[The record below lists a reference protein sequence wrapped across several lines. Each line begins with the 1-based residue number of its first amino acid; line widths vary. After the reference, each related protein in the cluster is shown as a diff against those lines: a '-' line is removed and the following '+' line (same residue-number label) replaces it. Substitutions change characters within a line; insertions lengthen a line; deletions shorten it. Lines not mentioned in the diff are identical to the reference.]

1 MNLAEHLNQRFQKE
15 GFPFKAELEPECAV
29 VKLPN
34 GKTSDVLI
42 DNIHEIDQTFNLM
55 RVIHEMKSDLLNT
68 YTRFDDDGFALE
80 SEDQTP
86 YNIKAYT
93 TDENKVA
100 INNFIEQDDQLM
112 FVKDNVLYTTYVD
125 LTRFQRVISD
135 NEDAT
140 SHIESVMIDARS
152 QFETLKNEMN
162 RAHNEISGGD
172 DLDVPDLNS
181 GQSEFKRPVYDGPIE
196 VSSLNNWV
204 REQGLPIRYAEND
217 IIPTSYD
224 IPMVEIEL
232 YTEKGQ
238 HLNMYTVTQ
247 GDGDTQLIDN
257 LNFINQLYGE
267 NPNYIKSSSSVI
279 KNTVITQ
286 LDMDQFAEITH
297 EGNGQIQ
304 LSIHNRGEVYDRKH
318 EGNKYQSVG
327 NSVKTIATANT
338 NLEHLNDDMSTMIV
352 ASDNNTSDL
361 IDRYRQISDK
371 LLGNELSVDDLN
383 TNDETLQM

>member
-1 MNLAEHLNQRFQKE
+1 MNLTEHLNQRFQKE

-68 YTRFDDDGFALE
+68 CTRFDDDGFALE

-247 GDGDTQLIDN
+247 GDGNTQLIDN

-267 NPNYIKSSSSVI
+267 NPNYIKSASSVI

-327 NSVKTIATANT
+327 NSVK
-338 NLEHLNDDMSTMIV
+338 
-352 ASDNNTSDL
+352 NNSNCQYKPRTSK
-361 IDRYRQISDK
+361 R
-371 LLGNELSVDDLN
+371 
-383 TNDETLQM
+383 

>member
-1 MNLAEHLNQRFQKE
+1 MNLAGQLNQRFQKE
-15 GFPFKAELEPECAV
+15 GFPFEAEQNPECAV

-42 DNIHEIDQTFNLM
+42 NNIHEIDQTFNLM
-55 RVIHEMKSDLLNT
+55 RTIHEMKPDLLNT
-68 YTRFDDDGFALE
+68 CTRFDEEGFALE
-80 SEDQTP
+80 SDNQTP

-93 TDENKVA
+93 TDENKVT
-100 INNFIEQDDQLM
+100 INNFIEQDDQLT
-112 FVKDNVLYTTYVD
+112 FVKDNVLYTAYVD

-135 NEDAT
+135 SEDAT

-152 QFETLKNEMN
+152 QFETLKNEMS
-162 RAHNEISGGD
+162 RAHNEINTD
-172 DLDVPDLNS
+172 NNHDVPDLNS

-196 VSSLNNWV
+196 VGSLNNWAQ
-204 REQGLPIRYAEND
+204 EQGLPIRYAEND

-232 YTEKGQ
+232 YTEKGR

-247 GDGDTQLIDN
+247 GDGSTQLIDN

-267 NPNYIKSSSSVI
+267 NPNYIKSASSVI

-286 LDMDQFAEITH
+286 LDMDQFAEIAH

-327 NSVKTIATANT
+327 NSVKTIATVNT
-338 NLEHLNDDMSTMIV
+338 NLEHIKDDMSTMTI
-352 ASDNNTSDL
+352 ASDNATSDL

-371 LLGNELSVDDLN
+371 LLGNELSFDDLN
-383 TNDETLQM
+383 TNNETLQM

>member
-42 DNIHEIDQTFNLM
+42 NNIHEIDQTFNLI
-55 RVIHEMKSDLLNT
+55 RVIHEMKPDLLNT
-68 YTRFDDDGFALE
+68 CTRFDDDGFALE

-86 YNIKAYT
+86 YNIKVYA
-93 TDENKVA
+93 TDENKVT
-100 INNFIEQDDQLM
+100 INNFIEQDDQLT
-112 FVKDNVLYTTYVD
+112 FVKDNVLYTAYVD

-135 NEDAT
+135 SADAT

-162 RAHNEISGGD
+162 RAHNEISGGV
-172 DLDVPDLNS
+172 DLDVPGLNS

-247 GDGDTQLIDN
+247 GDDNTQLVDN
-257 LNFINQLYGE
+257 LNFINQLYGK
-267 NPNYIKSSSSVI
+267 NPNYITSASSVI
-279 KNTVITQ
+279 ANTVITQ
-286 LDMDQFAEITH
+286 LDMDQFAEITS
-297 EGNGQIQ
+297 EGNGNIQ
-304 LSIHNRGEVYDRKH
+304 LSIHNRGEIHDRKQ
-318 EGNKYQSVG
+318 EGNKYQSAG
-327 NSVKTIATANT
+327 CSVKTIATTNT
-338 NLEHLNDDMSTMIV
+338 NIESLNDDMTATTIQSENI
-352 ASDNNTSDL
+352 TSDL
-361 IDRYRQISDK
+361 IDHYRQISDK
-371 LLGNELSVDDLN
+371 LLGNELSVEDLAVN
-383 TNDETLQM
+383 TNDLQM

>member
-42 DNIHEIDQTFNLM
+42 NNIHEIDQTFNLI
-55 RVIHEMKSDLLNT
+55 RVIHEMKPDLLNT
-68 YTRFDDDGFALE
+68 CTRFDDDGFALE

-86 YNIKAYT
+86 YNIKVYA
-93 TDENKVA
+93 TDENKVT
-100 INNFIEQDDQLM
+100 INNFIEQDDQLT
-112 FVKDNVLYTTYVD
+112 FVKDNVLYTAYVD

-135 NEDAT
+135 SADAT

-162 RAHNEISGGD
+162 RAHNEISGGV
-172 DLDVPDLNS
+172 DLDVPGLNS
-181 GQSEFKRPVYDGPIE
+181 GQSEFKRPVYDDPIE

-247 GDGDTQLIDN
+247 GDGNTQLIDN

-267 NPNYIKSSSSVI
+267 NPNYIKSASSVI

-318 EGNKYQSVG
+318 EGNKYQSAG
-327 NSVKTIATANT
+327 CSVKTIATTNT
-338 NLEHLNDDMSTMIV
+338 NIESLNDDIAAITIQ
-352 ASDNNTSDL
+352 SDNITSNL
-361 IDRYRQISDK
+361 IDHYRQISDK
-371 LLGNELSVDDLN
+371 LLGNELSVEDLAVNTDDL
-383 TNDETLQM
+383 QM

>member
-1 MNLAEHLNQRFQKE
+1 MNLAEQLNQRFQKE
-15 GFPFKAELEPECAV
+15 GFPFEAEQNPECAV

-42 DNIHEIDQTFNLM
+42 NNINEIDQTFNLM
-55 RVIHEMKSDLLNT
+55 RTIHEMKPDLLNT
-68 YTRFDDDGFALE
+68 CTRFDEEGFALE
-80 SEDQTP
+80 SDGQTP
-86 YNIKAYT
+86 YNIKAYS
-93 TDENKVA
+93 TDENTVI
-100 INNFIEQDDQLM
+100 INNFIESDDKLV
-112 FVKDNVLYTTYVD
+112 FTKDDVLYTSYVD

-135 NEDAT
+135 SADAT
-140 SHIESVMIDARS
+140 SHIESTMMDARS
-152 QFETLKNEMN
+152 QFETLNNEIN
-162 RAHNEISGGD
+162 RIHNEIAGD
-172 DLDVPDLNS
+172 EDLDVPNS
-181 GQSEFKRPVYDGPIE
+181 NKEQSTFERPVYNGPIE
-196 VSSLNNWV
+196 VESLNNWAH
-204 REQGLPIRYAEND
+204 EQGLPIRYAEND

-224 IPMVEIEL
+224 IPIVEIEL
-232 YTEKGQ
+232 YTTKGQ

-247 GDGDTQLIDN
+247 GDGNTQLIDN

-267 NPNYIKSSSSVI
+267 NPNYIKSASSVI

-338 NLEHLNDDMSTMIV
+338 TLEHLKDDMSTMVIT
-352 ASDNNTSDL
+352 SDNTTSDL

>member
-1 MNLAEHLNQRFQKE
+1 MNLAEQLNQRFQKE
-15 GFPFKAELEPECAV
+15 GFPFEAEQNPECAV

-34 GKTSDVLI
+34 GQTSGVLI
-42 DNIHEIDQTFNLM
+42 NNIHEIDQTFNLM
-55 RVIHEMKSDLLNT
+55 RTIHEMKPDLLNT
-68 YTRFDDDGFALE
+68 CTRFDDEGFVLN
-80 SEDQTP
+80 SEGKTP
-86 YNIKAYT
+86 YNIKAYA
-93 TDENKVA
+93 TDKNKVTISNL
-100 INNFIEQDDQLM
+100 INHDDQLT
-112 FVKDNVLYTTYVD
+112 FVKDNVLYTAYVD
-125 LTRFQRVISD
+125 STRVKRVNSD
-135 NEDAT
+135 SEDAT
-140 SHIESVMIDARS
+140 SHIESIMIDARS
-152 QFETLKNEMN
+152 HFETLKNEMN
-162 RAHNEISGGD
+162 HVHNEISEGN
-172 DLDVPDLNS
+172 DLGVPDLNS
-181 GQSEFKRPVYDGPIE
+181 GQSECKRPVYDGPIE

-247 GDGDTQLIDN
+247 GDGNTQLIDN

-267 NPNYIKSSSSVI
+267 NPNYIKLASSVI
-279 KNTVITQ
+279 GNTVVTQ
-286 LDMDQFAEITH
+286 LDMDQFAEIKH

-327 NSVKTIATANT
+327 NSVKTIATTNT
-338 NLEHLNDDMSTMIV
+338 TLEHLKDDMSTMVI
-352 ASDNNTSDL
+352 ASDNTTSDL

-383 TNDETLQM
+383 VNSETLQM

>member
-42 DNIHEIDQTFNLM
+42 NNIHEIDQTFNLI
-55 RVIHEMKSDLLNT
+55 RVIHEMKPDLLNT
-68 YTRFDDDGFALE
+68 CTRFDDDGFALE

-86 YNIKAYT
+86 YNIKVYA
-93 TDENKVA
+93 TDENKVT
-100 INNFIEQDDQLM
+100 INNFIEQDDQLT
-112 FVKDNVLYTTYVD
+112 FVKDNVLYTAYVD

-135 NEDAT
+135 SADAT

-162 RAHNEISGGD
+162 RTHNEISGGV
-172 DLDVPDLNS
+172 DLDVPNS
-181 GQSEFKRPVYDGPIE
+181 NKEQSTFEGPVYDGPIE
-196 VSSLNNWV
+196 VESLNNWV
-204 REQGLPIRYAEND
+204 HEQGLPIRYAEND

-224 IPMVEIEL
+224 IPIVEIEL
-232 YTEKGQ
+232 YTTKGQ
-238 HLNMYTVTQ
+238 HLNMYTVSR
-247 GDGDTQLIDN
+247 GDGNTQLVDN
-257 LNFINQLYGE
+257 LNFINQLYSK
-267 NPNYIKSSSSVI
+267 NPNYITSASSVI
-279 KNTVITQ
+279 ANTVITQ

-318 EGNKYQSVG
+318 EGNKYQSAG
-327 NSVKTIATANT
+327 CSVKTIATTNT
-338 NLEHLNDDMSTMIV
+338 NIESLNDDMAAITIQ
-352 ASDNNTSDL
+352 SDNITSNL
-361 IDRYRQISDK
+361 IDHYRQISDK
-371 LLGNELSVDDLN
+371 LLGNELSVEDLAVNTDDL
-383 TNDETLQM
+383 QM

>member
-34 GKTSDVLI
+34 GKTSDILI
-42 DNIHEIDQTFNLM
+42 NNINEIDQTFNLM
-55 RVIHEMKSDLLNT
+55 RTIHEMKPDLLNT
-68 YTRFDDDGFALE
+68 CTRFDEEGFALE
-80 SEDQTP
+80 SDNQTP

-93 TDENKVA
+93 TDENKVT
-100 INNFIEQDDQLM
+100 INNFIEQDDQLT
-112 FVKDNVLYTTYVD
+112 FVKDNVLYTAYVD

-135 NEDAT
+135 SEDAT

-162 RAHNEISGGD
+162 RAHNEISGGV
-172 DLDVPDLNS
+172 DLDVPGLNS

-247 GDGDTQLIDN
+247 GDDNTQLVDN
-257 LNFINQLYGE
+257 LNFINQLYGK
-267 NPNYIKSSSSVI
+267 NPNYITSASSVI
-279 KNTVITQ
+279 ANTVITQ
-286 LDMDQFAEITH
+286 LDMDQFAEITS
-297 EGNGQIQ
+297 EGNGNIQ
-304 LSIHNRGEVYDRKH
+304 LSIHNRGEIHDRKQ
-318 EGNKYQSVG
+318 EGNKYQSAG
-327 NSVKTIATANT
+327 CSVKTIATTNT
-338 NLEHLNDDMSTMIV
+338 NIESLNDDMTATTIQSENI
-352 ASDNNTSDL
+352 TSDL
-361 IDRYRQISDK
+361 IDHYRQISDK
-371 LLGNELSVDDLN
+371 LLGNELSVEDLAVN
-383 TNDETLQM
+383 TNDLQM

>member
-42 DNIHEIDQTFNLM
+42 NNIHEIDQTFNLI
-55 RVIHEMKSDLLNT
+55 RVIHEMKPDLLNT
-68 YTRFDDDGFALE
+68 CTRFDDDGFALE

-86 YNIKAYT
+86 YNIKVYA
-93 TDENKVA
+93 TDENKVT
-100 INNFIEQDDQLM
+100 INNFIEQDDQLT
-112 FVKDNVLYTTYVD
+112 FVKDNVLYTAYVD

-135 NEDAT
+135 SADAT

-162 RAHNEISGGD
+162 RAHNEISGGV
-172 DLDVPDLNS
+172 DLDVPGLNS

-247 GDGDTQLIDN
+247 GDGNTQLIDN

-267 NPNYIKSSSSVI
+267 NPNYIKSASSVI
-279 KNTVITQ
+279 ANTVITQ
-286 LDMDQFAEITH
+286 LDMDQFAEITS

-304 LSIHNRGEVYDRKH
+304 LSIHNRGEIHDRKQ
-318 EGNKYQSVG
+318 EGNKYQSAG
-327 NSVKTIATANT
+327 CSVKTIATTNT
-338 NLEHLNDDMSTMIV
+338 NIESLNDDMTATTIQ
-352 ASDNNTSDL
+352 SDNITSNL
-361 IDRYRQISDK
+361 IDHYRQISDK
-371 LLGNELSVDDLN
+371 LLGNELSVEDLAVN
-383 TNDETLQM
+383 TNDLQM

>member
-1 MNLAEHLNQRFQKE
+1 
-15 GFPFKAELEPECAV
+15 
-29 VKLPN
+29 
-34 GKTSDVLI
+34 
-42 DNIHEIDQTFNLM
+42 
-55 RVIHEMKSDLLNT
+55 
-68 YTRFDDDGFALE
+68 
-80 SEDQTP
+80 
-86 YNIKAYT
+86 
-93 TDENKVA
+93 
-100 INNFIEQDDQLM
+100 
-112 FVKDNVLYTTYVD
+112 
-125 LTRFQRVISD
+125 
-135 NEDAT
+135 
-140 SHIESVMIDARS
+140 
-152 QFETLKNEMN
+152 
-162 RAHNEISGGD
+162 
-172 DLDVPDLNS
+172 
-181 GQSEFKRPVYDGPIE
+181 
-196 VSSLNNWV
+196 
-204 REQGLPIRYAEND
+204 
-217 IIPTSYD
+217 
-224 IPMVEIEL
+224 MVEIEL

-247 GDGDTQLIDN
+247 GDGNTQLIDN

-267 NPNYIKSSSSVI
+267 NPNYIKSASSVI

-338 NLEHLNDDMSTMIV
+338 TLEHLKDDMSTMVIT
-352 ASDNNTSDL
+352 SDNTTSDL